1 MSLKCHRMHHM
12 CSYSMMFVQLHISI
26 FYKFSKVTHTNLVT
40 GSSVTKLEPFQV
52 VAIFSS
58 SLDLILTV
66 AVSSS
71 VFLSAQ
77 TTPKECNFASP
88 PWQGTGV
95 GDSQVTPAVAESLW
109 AVQTPLQAVP
119 WKFPLQTATASLPV
133 LPFFALLTCWLPL
146 QGFWSATASTDVLF
160 WFLCV
165 FVLGLHSGLQVTVL
179 CHFCA

>member
-1 MSLKCHRMHHM
+1 MTETTSAREEVGDKRLTQNNFKPRADDTRFRIMSLKCHRMHHM

-95 GDSQVTPAVAESLW
+95 GDSQVTPAVAESL
-109 AVQTPLQAVP
+109 
-119 WKFPLQTATASLPV
+119 
-133 LPFFALLTCWLPL
+133 
-146 QGFWSATASTDVLF
+146 
-160 WFLCV
+160 
-165 FVLGLHSGLQVTVL
+165 
-179 CHFCA
+179 